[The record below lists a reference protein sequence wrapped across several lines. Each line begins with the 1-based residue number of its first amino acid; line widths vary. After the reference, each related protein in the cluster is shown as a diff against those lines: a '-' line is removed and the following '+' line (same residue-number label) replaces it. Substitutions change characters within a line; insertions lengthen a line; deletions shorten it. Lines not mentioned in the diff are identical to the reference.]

1 MSFKDNLRDEMEFQ
15 DIKQKELSEKTGISV
30 NTIRNYINGH
40 NALPSAEVAVKIAGA
55 LGVSVEY
62 LVSGK
67 KSGAQK
73 ISSKVVHIENS
84 LLQFSESDLDAVS
97 KIVESIAEKYKNN
110 SACTDEAQ

>member
-15 DIKQKELSEKTGISV
+15 DMKQKELSEKTGISV

-73 ISSKVVHIENS
+73 IPSKVIHIENS
-84 LLQFSESDLDAVS
+84 LLHFSESDLDAVFR
-97 KIVESIAEKYKNN
+97 IVESIAEKYKGSPN
-110 SACTDEAQ
+110 CEQ